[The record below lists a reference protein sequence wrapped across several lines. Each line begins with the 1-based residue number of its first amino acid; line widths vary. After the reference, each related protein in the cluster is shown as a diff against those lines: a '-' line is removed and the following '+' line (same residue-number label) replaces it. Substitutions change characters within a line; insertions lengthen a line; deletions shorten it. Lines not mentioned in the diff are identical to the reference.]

1 MKHADVI
8 IVMYPDAWVSAS
20 DEDFHLPRSFARKQS
35 LSEEALIPVASEDAV
50 LESAKR
56 DERIASGK
64 RARRRVKRPAHALL
78 PARPDDFDVVAFIDR
93 ANVERV
99 PSLVPIRHSRM
110 AASAFSFYRGSA
122 GLMALDLAR
131 TPVSGFDVQLS
142 GDAHCG
148 NFGAF
153 ATPERNLIFDVRDF
167 DETLPG
173 PWEWDLKRLAAS
185 LVLASRDVGGDD
197 EAASEAACN
206 AVRIY
211 REAMLGFAKMSTLDT
226 WYARVDVADI
236 LKLAGSKTMRKERRT
251 YVEGIG
257 RRTIQKAF
265 DDLTEMRDGKRV
277 FVDEPPIVYHVSEN
291 EDEFFDVEK
300 LFLGYRESLSPDV
313 RALFDRYELVD
324 WVVKVVGVGSV
335 GTRCAA
341 ALFLADDDDPLI
353 LQMKEAGPSVLE
365 AYHGTSAFPSHGM
378 RVVAGQ
384 RTMQAASDLFLGWAS
399 EGGRDYY
406 IRQLRDMKGVPD
418 LEDMGDHQLS
428 EFARFCGRTL
438 AGAHARSGKAAQIA
452 GYLGGSDAFDEALV
466 AFALAYADR
475 AAEDHRAL
483 TEAIASGRL
492 ESQPV

>member
-1 MKHADVI
+1 MSDLSPV
-8 IVMYPDAWVSAS
+8 S
-20 DEDFHLPRSFARKQS
+20 DEADILDSIGRERRIAEGKAARAGVPRS
-35 LSEEALIPVASEDAV
+35 
-50 LESAKR
+50 
-56 DERIASGK
+56 
-64 RARRRVKRPAHALL
+64 AHASL
-78 PARPDDFDVVAFIDR
+78 PDRPPSFDVLAFVER
-93 ANVERV
+93 ANADRV
-99 PSLVPIRHSRM
+99 PSLVPIRRHRM
-110 AASAFSFYRGSA
+110 AASPFTFFRGTA
-122 GLMALDLAR
+122 GLMAFDLAT

-185 LVLASRDVGGDD
+185 LVLASKDIDGSARDARDAVR
-197 EAASEAACN
+197 N
-206 AVRIY
+206 AVSVY
-211 REAMLGFAKMSTLDT
+211 RENMLAFATMSTLDT
-226 WYARVDVADI
+226 WYARVEVRDI
-236 LKLAGSKTMRKERRT
+236 LAAAGSKTLRKERRT
-251 YVEGIG
+251 YVDGVG
-257 RRTIQKAF
+257 RRTIRKAF
-265 DDLTEMRDGKRV
+265 DDMTEVDGDGRRR
-277 FVDEPPIVYHVSEN
+277 FVDEVPIVYHVGAH
-291 EDEFFDVEK
+291 EDRFFDVTE
-300 LFLGYRESLSPDV
+300 LFDTYRASLSPDV
-313 RALFDRYELVD
+313 RSLFARYRLVD

-365 AYHGTSAFPSHGM
+365 DVLDRSTYPSHGM

-384 RTMQAASDLFLGWAS
+384 RTMQAASDLFLGYAS

-438 AGAHARSGKAAQIA
+438 AGAHARSGKAAHIA
-452 GYLGGSDAFDEALV
+452 GYLGRGDAFDEALV
-466 AFALAYADR
+466 TFATRYADR
-475 AAEDHRAL
+475 AIEDHARFAK
-483 TEAIASGRL
+483 AIADGGLAAR
-492 ESQPV
+492 EA